1 MCVLILPLMV
11 IQNKVFLGF
20 FFLCSYVTT
29 IDCLLACF
37 YEVRNYTK
45 AVGFHSKRIYGIII
59 ETLYL
64 LISTL
69 EHNLRRESPSS
80 CRNTEVMVLDFC
92 PSILSLF
99 WIQYYFSPSSVLYS
113 LVFSLVIL
121 HLWVYLYF
129 WFMFSC
135 LCLFPVMSSACVSP
149 VMFLFIPSMSH
160 VCFPFTVTLCVPSY
174 PSFSRLPCLS
184 CVSVFFSPY
193 LFLRSLLVFLPF
205 SSSVHLFS
213 MSVSSSRPL
222 CQAHVS

>member
-1 MCVLILPLMV
+1 M
-11 IQNKVFLGF
+11 
-20 FFLCSYVTT
+20 FLCYHYWLFTSMFLRGE
-29 IDCLLACF
+29 I
-37 YEVRNYTK
+37 NYTK

-174 PSFSRLPCLS
+174 PSLSRLPCLS
-184 CVSVFFSPY
+184 CVSVFFFPLIFSYVPS
-193 LFLRSLLVFLPF
+193 FCFFPFPPQSICFPCPFLPPGPCVKPMCL
-205 SSSVHLFS
+205 SVFP
-213 MSVSSSRPL
+213 V
-222 CQAHVS
+222 